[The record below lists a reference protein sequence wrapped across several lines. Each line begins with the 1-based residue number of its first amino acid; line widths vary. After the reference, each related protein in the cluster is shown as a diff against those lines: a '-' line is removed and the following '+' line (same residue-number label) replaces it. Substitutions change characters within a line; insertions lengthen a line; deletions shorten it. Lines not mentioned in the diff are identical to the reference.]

1 MARSRSVKM
10 SLQLFLLISWLVH
23 TVGFHGRFV
32 VHTATASAS
41 RNFGTLL
48 KMEPKDDEERK
59 IKNEGDTKFS
69 SKIRDLSNDREF
81 VLYLKAAA
89 QKRMTLSRSDRRQ
102 LADELLRRV
111 STMNVHSVSDVLWSI
126 GTLKLPTKNNVRD
139 DRPKHLS
146 RSERILMRNNDI
158 NVTDCAG

>member
-1 MARSRSVKM
+1 M
-10 SLQLFLLISWLVH
+10 SIQLFLLLSWLTH
-23 TVGFHGRFV
+23 IVGFNGRYV
-32 VHTATASAS
+32 VHRATVSAS
-41 RNFGTLL
+41 RNFGTHL
-48 KMEPKDDEERK
+48 KMEPKDDEDRK
-59 IKNEGDTKFS
+59 SKYEGDTKFS

-102 LADELLRRV
+102 VADELLRRV

-139 DRPKHLS
+139 NRNIFLP
-146 RSERILMRNNDI
+146 RSARILM
-158 NVTDCAG
+158 

>member
-1 MARSRSVKM
+1 MVRSGSVKM
-10 SLQLFLLISWLVH
+10 SLQLFLLLSWLTH
-23 TVGFHGRFV
+23 IVGFNGRFV
-32 VHTATASAS
+32 VHRATVSTS
-41 RNFGTLL
+41 RNFGTHL

-59 IKNEGDTKFS
+59 SKIEGDTKFS

-126 GTLKLPTKNNVRD
+126 GTLKLPTKHNVRD
-139 DRPKHLS
+139 DRTRDLF
-146 RSERILMRNNDI
+146 RTARIVMY
-158 NVTDCAG
+158 